1 MNIFKWLFKTTKEPT
16 TTKATRSKWT
26 TCHGTGKTMTDM
38 RKAGAQ
44 WLGTC
49 KVCKKQNTVATK
61 KGVAYRHK
69 HLDQPVTP

>member
-26 TCHGTGKTMTDM
+26 TCLGTGKTMTDM

-44 WLGTC
+44 
-49 KVCKKQNTVATK
+49 
-61 KGVAYRHK
+61 
-69 HLDQPVTP
+69 